1 MCVGGVVDQSRR
13 QFTQIPPASTT
24 LQKIPPDPNSLKSD
38 PTSLNHLKKD
48 PTRSQ
53 QAQPPHLQLLESLVS
68 CQNTFLG
75 QNWSL
80 CSLVSS
86 LRFSSRK
93 TNANFA
99 SHYEHLDVQ
108 HGSDE
113 EKDAS
118 VEGMMKMMTMMMM
131 RKRMMRGRKRMMMM
145 MTRNP

>member
-1 MCVGGVVDQSRR
+1 M
-13 QFTQIPPASTT
+13 
-24 LQKIPPDPNSLKSD
+24 
-38 PTSLNHLKKD
+38 
-48 PTRSQ
+48 
-53 QAQPPHLQLLESLVS
+53 S